1 MSIYILGKQVTSKY
15 IKLPKSSSWY
25 TGGRFFRRM
34 RRRVEVAKNFLGLSM
49 QAEQDIFLS
58 ENSDLLYLGHLAKY
72 CWFQQMEFHFH
83 LQCRNSRCLSKHT
96 RAGLKHVLC
105 QNLCFGV

>member
-1 MSIYILGKQVTSKY
+1 
-15 IKLPKSSSWY
+15 
-25 TGGRFFRRM
+25 M

-58 ENSDLLYLGHLAKY
+58 ENIDLLYLGHLAKY

-83 LQCRNSRCLSKHT
+83 L
-96 RAGLKHVLC
+96 
-105 QNLCFGV
+105 

>member
-1 MSIYILGKQVTSKY
+1 
-15 IKLPKSSSWY
+15 
-25 TGGRFFRRM
+25 M

-58 ENSDLLYLGHLAKY
+58 ENIDLLDLGHLAKY

-83 LQCRNSRCLSKHT
+83 L
-96 RAGLKHVLC
+96 
-105 QNLCFGV
+105 